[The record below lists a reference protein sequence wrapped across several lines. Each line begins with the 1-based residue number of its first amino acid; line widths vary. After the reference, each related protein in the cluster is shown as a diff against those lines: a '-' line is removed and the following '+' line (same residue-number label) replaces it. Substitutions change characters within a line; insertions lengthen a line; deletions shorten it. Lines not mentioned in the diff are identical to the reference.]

1 MYLFVYCITYAY
13 VSMGHVHMDFE
24 SFHAL
29 LKLLNKINKNKS
41 NRKISKLVVL
51 AEMKATLNIFQNFL
65 PVQIIVPMRQRMDF
79 CGTGHSWV
87 NKF

>member
-1 MYLFVYCITYAY
+1 MLVQA
-13 VSMGHVHMDFE
+13 G
-24 SFHAL
+24 
-29 LKLLNKINKNKS
+29 

-65 PVQIIVPMRQRMDF
+65 AVQIIVPMRRRMDF
-79 CGTGHSWV
+79 CGTGHAWI